1 MFRKHFRLKR
11 AILGLAFATA
21 LVPVAP
27 AGAASLST
35 FVDNGR
41 VAPSSNSIVLSTPP
55 SYLRYHEVGAPVAA
69 GLQARSERSSV
80 VGSQLTPETKRFL
93 AMAQATRVVSG
104 SQITSEHSATTP
116 TITPLQA
123 DGMRWTAMARFYEQQ
138 QPTAAISERS
148 NGVQGPDP
156 SLVPQVALS
165 TSSGFDWTDA
175 GVGASTVF
183 AAALLLGIGIM
194 LTRRHQGT
202 GLTNA

>member
-1 MFRKHFRLKR
+1 MFRKHFRFKR

-35 FVDNGR
+35 FVDGGP
-41 VAPSSNSIVLSTPP
+41 APVSTASVTSYQP

-69 GLQARSERSSV
+69 G
-80 VGSQLTPETKRFL
+80 P
-93 AMAQATRVVSG
+93 
-104 SQITSEHSATTP
+104 QIRSEHSATQA

-123 DGMRWTAMARFYEQQ
+123 DGLRWTAMARLYQQQQQQ

-148 NGVQGPDP
+148 NGVRGPDP
-156 SLVPQVALS
+156 SLVPQVVLS

-183 AAALLLGIGIM
+183 AAALLLGIAIV
-194 LTRRHQGT
+194 LTRRRQHQG
-202 GLTNA
+202 LTSA

>member
-1 MFRKHFRLKR
+1 MFRKHFWLKR

-35 FVDNGR
+35 FIDNGR

-69 GLQARSERSSV
+69 GPQIRSERS
-80 VGSQLTPETKRFL
+80 
-93 AMAQATRVVSG
+93 AT
-104 SQITSEHSATTP
+104 EA

-156 SLVPQVALS
+156 SLVPQVVLS

-202 GLTNA
+202 GLTSA

>member
-1 MFRKHFRLKR
+1 MFRKHFRFKR

-35 FVDNGR
+35 FVDGGP
-41 VAPSSNSIVLSTPP
+41 APVSTAPVTSYQP

-69 GLQARSERSSV
+69 GPQIRSERS
-80 VGSQLTPETKRFL
+80 
-93 AMAQATRVVSG
+93 
-104 SQITSEHSATTP
+104 ATTA

-123 DGMRWTAMARFYEQQ
+123 DGLRWTAMARFYEQQ
-138 QPTAAISERS
+138 QPIAAISERS

-156 SLVPQVALS
+156 SLVPQVVLS

-183 AAALLLGIGIM
+183 AAALLLGIAIV
-194 LTRRHQGT
+194 LTRRRQHQG
-202 GLTNA
+202 LTSA

>member
-1 MFRKHFRLKR
+1 MFRRHFRFKR
-11 AILGLAFATA
+11 AVLGLAFATM

-35 FVDNGR
+35 FVDGGP
-41 VAPSSNSIVLSTPP
+41 APVSNATVTSYQP

-69 GLQARSERSSV
+69 G
-80 VGSQLTPETKRFL
+80 P
-93 AMAQATRVVSG
+93 
-104 SQITSEHSATTP
+104 QIRSEHSRTTA

-123 DGMRWTAMARFYEQQ
+123 DGLRWTAMAKFYEQRQ
-138 QPTAAISERS
+138 QPSVAISERS
-148 NGVQGPDP
+148 NGVPGPDP

-165 TSSGFDWTDA
+165 TSNGFDWTDA

-183 AAALLLGIGIM
+183 AAALLLGIGFL

-202 GLTNA
+202 GLTSA